1 MLSRKTNKPFKDI
14 PLDRP
19 ATYKQRW
26 AVAWQFAKECADEF
40 PYQSEKA
47 LAVIF
52 NAVIL
57 KYHSDPKSTK
67 ELTHGD
73 VQEFLSGNRECPN
86 HYKKLIHV
94 DLRDKANPSSSKKT
108 KKPIKLN
115 PLTNC
120 QIEKFKNLLKNII
133 TALR

>member
-1 MLSRKTNKPFKDI
+1 MGRFSSKQTRKKKNSYKEI

-19 ATYKQRW
+19 ATYKQKW
-26 AVAWQFAKECADEF
+26 AVAWQFAKECSDEF

-57 KYHSDPKSTK
+57 KYHSDPKCTK

-73 VQEFLSGNRECPN
+73 VQEFLTDNREC
-86 HYKKLIHV
+86 LI
-94 DLRDKANPSSSKKT
+94 
-108 KKPIKLN
+108 I
-115 PLTNC
+115 
-120 QIEKFKNLLKNII
+120 IKNLLISI
-133 TALR
+133 